1 MKFLSTTRLFAK
13 ATGACMAA
21 LFLAWTLSDAQAA
34 NRWYSARTVNGRT
47 QPLSAGTETMLLPDG
62 RIIGVNS
69 ASVTNG
75 LVDIVISLYNNP
87 RGDDNGNTQ
96 DSDPGSVEQ
105 DAYEKV
111 IQYTADA
118 LYEATEGAHSF
129 RNVRIYRNASR
140 PDADVIWQ
148 RTGGP
153 SAWYMNQQNI
163 AANINMF
170 DLFSGRNF
178 TNAADHEVGG
188 YTLGHEVQHYLYGV
202 LDEYCNWVAA
212 TGWTTLPANQK
223 TQPCIMNSQW
233 NAEGRI
239 YSWLNH
245 SIEYNTNSVNYAPY
259 ECRNQTA
266 QYQHYNDGAWPIL
279 SRSPSND
286 PLDTARRQWLRTNRG
301 ARMYYPELAGVAP
314 TGTNPPNITLNSGT
328 AVGDLPSRDN
338 LNIIWMGSNIVME
351 IILDIS
357 GSMDY
362 SAGKFSN
369 AKIAAQL
376 LVDQVPTNSA
386 VGVIT
391 FDSSVYTT
399 YVLTIIT
406 NATQRTAIKNAI
418 AALVTGGATAIGDA
432 AMAGLNQIQAFG
444 HTNFTRVA
452 FLLSDGQDNSSST
465 SPLTAAAA
473 YQTAQIPIMTFGYGP
488 AGDIDPVLITMADM
502 TGGTYYYSPVSLG
515 AIAAAFN
522 DAMAAI
528 QANTIL
534 LDGFYLASATALQ
547 ESLTTSVNIPFQADS
562 TIDDLN
568 ISVSY
573 STNYTATLT
582 VNAPNGTTYAPASTN
597 ESGGERLLSYSVDSP
612 ATGQWAI
619 AGSITTGATIRYSV
633 SAGVT
638 GFSYYLTAVSV
649 FGNTVAF
656 PEPISII
663 ARLTRGPSI
672 RGANVR
678 AVITDPNSNTTY
690 LALSNT
696 NNDGTYSGIFLG
708 SNGIHT
714 IVIEADNSAGAAMYT
729 WSDTLPAVDSD
740 GNVPI
745 TPDSAVGE
753 PFTRSAS
760 LQVTVSGASYAQV
773 PSAPTNVTASDG
785 AYLDYVN
792 INWQEDPY
800 ASYYDAPSL
809 YEIWR
814 NTEDSTATATKIGEI
829 DRTYTNYMDSAVED
843 ASRYYYWVKAKNVAG
858 TSGFGSSDQ
867 GWPLFGPAIRVNNAQ
882 TLTLLPGN
890 AADVSVL
897 LDVGPYTGSPCD
909 WWVVAYA
916 DNLGLLYYL
925 NSSGNWVP
933 ASGLNDLHPVY
944 QGGIF
949 DIDEPYTVLLLNSL
963 PEGVYHFYFA
973 LDWTV
978 NGVLNLD
985 TIVYDGAVLTVAP

>member
-1 MKFLSTTRLFAK
+1 MNFQSITRLFVK
-13 ATGACMAA
+13 AAGAGLAA
-21 LFLAWTLSDAQAA
+21 LLLTWAFSEAQAA
-34 NRWYSARTVNGRT
+34 NRWYTARTVNGRT

-69 ASVTNG
+69 ASVSNG

-87 RGDDNGNTQ
+87 QGDDNGNTQ
-96 DSDPGSVEQ
+96 DVTPSNASQ

-148 RTGGP
+148 QAGGP

-170 DLFSGRNF
+170 DQFSGRNF

-188 YTLGHEVQHYLYGV
+188 YTLAHEVQHYLYGV
-202 LDEYCNWVAA
+202 LDEYCRWNGGWV
-212 TGWTTLPANQK
+212 GLPANQR

-233 NAEGRI
+233 NAEGRV

-245 SIEYNTNSVNYAPY
+245 SIAYNTNSVVYAPY

-266 QYQHYNDGAWPIL
+266 QYQHYNDGAWPTL

-286 PLDTARRQWLRTNRG
+286 PLDTARRQWLRNNRG
-301 ARMYYPELAGVAP
+301 ARMYYPELAGVSP
-314 TGTNPPNITLNSGT
+314 TGTNPPGITLNSAT
-328 AVGDLPSRDN
+328 PVADLPSRDN

-357 GSMDY
+357 GSMGFEV
-362 SAGKFSN
+362 GKFEN
-369 AKIAAQL
+369 AKTAAQL

-391 FDSSVYTT
+391 FDDSVYTT
-399 YVLTIIT
+399 YALTVIT
-406 NATQRTAIKNAI
+406 SAVQRTAAKNAI

-432 AMAGLNQIQAFG
+432 AMEGLSQIQAFG

-473 YQTAQIPIMTFGYGP
+473 YQTAQIPIMTFGYGSP
-488 AGDIDPVLITMADM
+488 GDIDPNLITMADM
-502 TGGTYYYSPVSLG
+502 TGGTYYYSPASLG

-522 DAMAAI
+522 DALAAI
-528 QANTIL
+528 QANATI
-534 LDGFYLASATALQ
+534 LDGFYLASAAALQ
-547 ESLTTSVNIPFQADS
+547 ESLTTSVSIPFHVDS
-562 TIDDLN
+562 TIADLN
-568 ISVSY
+568 VSVSY
-573 STNYTATLT
+573 NVTNTATLT
-582 VNAPNGTTYAPASTN
+582 VNAPSGTAYPPSSTN
-597 ESGGERLLSYSVDSP
+597 ESGSERLLSYSIDSP

-619 AGSITTGATIRYSV
+619 AGSVTTGATLRYSV

-638 GFSYYLTAVSV
+638 GFSYYLTAVSLA
-649 FGNTVAF
+649 GNTVTY
-656 PEPISII
+656 PDPISII

-672 RGANVR
+672 KGAVVR

-696 NNDGTYSGIFLG
+696 NNDGTYSGIYLA
-708 SNGIHT
+708 SNGLHT
-714 IVIEADNSAGAAMYT
+714 IVVEANNSAGTAMYT
-729 WSDTLPAVDSD
+729 WSDTLPAVDANGD
-740 GNVPI
+740 VPI
-745 TPDSAVGE
+745 TPDAAVGE

-760 LQVTVSGASYAQV
+760 MQVTMTGAGYALV
-773 PSAPTNVTASDG
+773 PAAPINVTASDG
-785 AYLDYVN
+785 AYLGYVN
-792 INWQEDPY
+792 INWEGDP
-800 ASYYDAPSL
+800 SDASL

-814 NTEDSTATATKIGEI
+814 NNADTTATATKIGEI
-829 DRTYTNYMDSAVED
+829 DRTYTNYMDSTVNVEN
-843 ASRYYYWVKAKNVAG
+843 RYYYWVKAKNVAG
-858 TSGFGSSDQ
+858 TSGFSSSNR
-867 GWPLFGPAIRVNNAQ
+867 GWPIFGPAIRVNDAQ

-890 AADVSVL
+890 SADVTVL
-897 LDVGPYTGSPCD
+897 LEVGSYTGLSCD

-925 NSSGNWVP
+925 NSSGNWVQ
-933 ASGLNDLHPVY
+933 ASGFDDMQPVY

-949 DIDEPYTVLLLNSL
+949 NIDTPYTVLLYNAL
-963 PEGVYHFYFA
+963 PAGVYHFYFG

-985 TIVYDGAVLTVAP
+985 TIVYDGAALTVAP

>member
-1 MKFLSTTRLFAK
+1 MNKQKVSRLLAK
-13 ATGACMAA
+13 AVMTGAAG
-21 LFLAWTLSDAQAA
+21 LLLAWALGEAQAA

-62 RIIGVNS
+62 RIIGVSS

-87 RGDDNGNTQ
+87 QGDDNGNTQ
-96 DSDPGSVEQ
+96 DADPASVAQ

-148 RTGGP
+148 QAGGP
-153 SAWYMNQQNI
+153 SAWYMN
-163 AANINMF
+163 
-170 DLFSGRNF
+170 
-178 TNAADHEVGG
+178 
-188 YTLGHEVQHYLYGV
+188 QHYLYGV
-202 LDEYCNWVAA
+202 LDEYCRWNAGWV
-212 TGWTTLPANQK
+212 TLPANEK
-223 TQPCIMNSQW
+223 TQPCIMNNQW
-233 NAEGRI
+233 AAAGRV

-245 SIEYNTNSVNYAPY
+245 SIAYNTNSVTYAPY
-259 ECRNQTA
+259 ECRNTTA
-266 QYQHYNDGAWPIL
+266 QYQHYNDGAWPTL

-301 ARMYYPELAGVAP
+301 ARMYYPELAGVSP
-314 TGTNPPNITLNSGT
+314 TGTNPPGITLNSGT
-328 AVGDLPSRDN
+328 AVADLPSRDN

-357 GSMDY
+357 GSMGY
-362 SAGKFSN
+362 EAGKFEN
-369 AKIAAQL
+369 AKVAAQL

-391 FDSSVYTT
+391 FDDSVYTT
-399 YVLTIIT
+399 SPIIT
-406 NATQRTAIKNAI
+406 ITSAVQRTTIKNAI
-418 AALVTGGATAIGDA
+418 AALATGGATAIGDA
-432 AMAGLNQIQAFG
+432 ALEGLSQIVAFG

-452 FLLSDGQDNSSST
+452 FLLSDGQSNTGAD
-465 SPLTAAAA
+465 PLTAAAA

-488 AGDIDPVLITMADM
+488 ADDIDSRLITMADM

-522 DAMAAI
+522 NALASI
-528 QANTIL
+528 QANATI
-534 LDGFYLASATALQ
+534 LDGFYLASATALN
-547 ESLTTSVNIPFQADS
+547 ESLTTSVSIPFQVDS
-562 TIDDLN
+562 TIADLN

-573 STNYTATLT
+573 TTNNTATLT
-582 VNAPNGTTYAPASTN
+582 VNAPNGTAYPPSSTN
-597 ESGGERLLSYSVDSP
+597 ASGSERLLSYSIDSP

-619 AGSITTGATIRYSV
+619 AGSVTTGATLRYSV
-633 SAGVT
+633 IAGVT

-649 FGNTVAF
+649 AGNTVTY
-656 PEPISII
+656 PDPISII
-663 ARLTRGPSI
+663 ARLQRGPSI
-672 RGANVR
+672 KGAVVR

-696 NNDGTYSGIFLG
+696 NNDGTYSGIYLA
-708 SNGIHT
+708 SNGLHT
-714 IVIEADNSAGAAMYT
+714 IVVEADNSAGTATYT

-753 PFTRSAS
+753 PFSRSAS
-760 LQVTVSGASYAQV
+760 LQVTMEPEYYAIV
-773 PSAPTNVTASDG
+773 PLTPANVTASDG
-785 AYLDYVN
+785 AYLGYVDV
-792 INWQEDPY
+792 NWKAEDVY
-800 ASYYDAPSL
+800 NQNASL

-814 NTEDSTATATKIGEI
+814 STEDSSASATKIGEI
-829 DRTYTNYMDSAVED
+829 DRTYTNYMDSSVDVET
-843 ASRYYYWVKAKNVAG
+843 RYYYWVKARNFVGDSAF
-858 TSGFGSSDQ
+858 SSSDQ
-867 GWPLFGPAIRVNNAQ
+867 GWPIFGPAIRVNNAR
-882 TLTLLPGN
+882 T
-890 AADVSVL
+890 
-897 LDVGPYTGSPCD
+897 
-909 WWVVAYA
+909 VAYA
-916 DNLGLLYYL
+916 DSLGLLYYL
-925 NSSGNWVP
+925 NSAGVWTQAFGVS
-933 ASGLNDLHPVY
+933 DIHPVY

-949 DIDEPYTVLLLNSL
+949 DIDTPYTVFLYNGL
-963 PEGVYHFYFA
+963 PEGVYHFYFG

-978 NGVLNLD
+978 DGLLSFN
-985 TIVYDGAVLTVAP
+985 TIVYDGAVLTIAP